1 MIGFPSFPSL
11 QCKTL
16 SEVCEHIVC
25 VSSDPLVSQSAHLEL
40 VHLTNIKP
48 SEGLVTTLSS
58 HDCLH
63 LHNLHNHL
71 GLRHLGTLHRLI
83 KAKQLQTM
91 QEMCPCV

>member
-1 MIGFPSFPSL
+1 MKALCVVTCPLSSSSSSPL

-48 SEGLVTTLSS
+48 SEGLVMTLLLVCVYMRISGS
-58 HDCLH
+58 TDK
-63 LHNLHNHL
+63 
-71 GLRHLGTLHRLI
+71 GLERIQIL
-83 KAKQLQTM
+83 
-91 QEMCPCV
+91 

>member
-1 MIGFPSFPSL
+1 MFFFCFHLYGFNEAPLVNRFDNRSLCFVTCPLWFSSL

-48 SEGLVTTLSS
+48 SEGLVMALCT
-58 HDCLH
+58 
-63 LHNLHNHL
+63 
-71 GLRHLGTLHRLI
+71 GL
-83 KAKQLQTM
+83 
-91 QEMCPCV
+91 